1 MTDLVRLAALPAVA
15 LVLVSGVLGVQL
27 ANGGGTFEP
36 LQSADPCVA
45 RTVTS
50 QADGM
55 DGLTERLVLLG
66 IDGAACRLHV
76 SREALTLELAQPGPR
91 TDAEIDALRQGLLDA
106 VQRMKDDGTLPPA
119 SELVDEALDNADLNG
134 FLEAAIRALPDS
146 VVNAAL
152 KIDDVL
158 IRTINDLDLRSIL
171 ANLDNEQDLYDQI
184 NAAVDPGGQG
194 LPRRPPPRPLA
205 LTDDRMIRARCASP
219 SATSRSGGPGRTRTP

>member
-1 MTDLVRLAALPAVA
+1 MNELVRLGALPAVA
-15 LVLVSGVLGVQL
+15 LVLVSGVLGVQV

-36 LQSADPCVA
+36 LQSADPCLA

-66 IDGAACRLHV
+66 IDAAACRLDV

-91 TDAEIDALRQGLLDA
+91 TDAEIDALHQGLLDA
-106 VQRMKDDGTLPPA
+106 VQQMKDDGTLPPA
-119 SELVDEALDNADLNG
+119 SELVDEALDNAELNS

-146 VVNAAL
+146 VVNSAL
-152 KIDDVL
+152 KVDDVL

-171 ANLDNEQDLYDQI
+171 ENLDNEQDLYDQI
-184 NAAVDPGGQG
+184 NAAVTQAVKDSLADRLRDL
-194 LPRRPPPRPLA
+194 LP
-205 LTDDRMIRARCASP
+205 
-219 SATSRSGGPGRTRTP
+219 

>member
-1 MTDLVRLAALPAVA
+1 MNDLVRLGALPAVA
-15 LVLVSGVLGVQL
+15 LVLVSGVLGVQV

-66 IDGAACRLHV
+66 IDAAACRLHV

-91 TDAEIDALRQGLLDA
+91 TDAEIDALHQGLLDA
-106 VQRMKDDGTLPPA
+106 VQQMKDDGTLPPA
-119 SELVDEALDNADLNG
+119 SELVDEALDNAELNS

-146 VVNAAL
+146 VVNSAL
-152 KIDDVL
+152 KVDDVL

-171 ANLDNEQDLYDQI
+171 ENLDNEQDLYDQI
-184 NAAVDPGGQG
+184 NAAVTQAVKDSLADRLRDL
-194 LPRRPPPRPLA
+194 LP
-205 LTDDRMIRARCASP
+205 
-219 SATSRSGGPGRTRTP
+219 

>member
-1 MTDLVRLAALPAVA
+1 MTGLVRMAALPAAA

-45 RTVTS
+45 REVTS
-50 QADGM
+50 QAEGM

-66 IDGAACRLHV
+66 IDAAACTLHV
-76 SREALTLELAQPGPR
+76 SREELTLELAQPGPR
-91 TDAEIDALRQGLLDA
+91 TDAEIDALHDGLLSA
-106 VQRMKDDGTLPPA
+106 VARMKDDGSLPPA
-119 SELVDEALDNADLNG
+119 SDLVDEALENADLNR
-134 FLEAAIRALPDS
+134 FLEMAIRALPDS

-171 ANLDNEQDLYDQI
+171 ANLNNEQDLYQQI
-184 NAAVDPGGQG
+184 NAAVEQAVKDS
-194 LPRRPPPRPLA
+194 LVAR
-205 LTDDRMIRARCASP
+205 IRDLV
-219 SATSRSGGPGRTRTP
+219 